1 MVASRCPAHNLPNFP
16 QRFESRVMQLM
27 VVDDSAMVRERLA
40 DLLCGIAGVQAV
52 LQADCGQRAMEL
64 LQQDTTGAVRFIVLD
79 IEMPGESGLQLLQR
93 IKSSRSDIC
102 VAMFT
107 QHANS
112 QHRARSL
119 DGGADFFFD
128 KSSDIDR
135 LEILV
140 RQLAAQPH

>member
-1 MVASRCPAHNLPNFP
+1 
-16 QRFESRVMQLM
+16 MQLM
-27 VVDDSAMVRERLA
+27 VVDDSSLVRERLA
-40 DLLCGIAGVQAV
+40 NLLCGIAGVQAV
-52 LQADCGQRAMEL
+52 LQADSGKQALDL
-64 LQQDTTGAVRFIVLD
+64 LRDDTSGAVRFIVLD
-79 IEMPGESGLQLLQR
+79 IEMPGESGLQVLQR

-119 DGGADFFFD
+119 DGGADYFFD

-135 LEILV
+135 LETLV

>member
-1 MVASRCPAHNLPNFP
+1 
-16 QRFESRVMQLM
+16 MQLM

-40 DLLCGIAGVQAV
+40 GLLCGIDGVQAV
-52 LQADCGQRAMEL
+52 LQADCGQQAMEL
-64 LQQDTTGAVRFIVLD
+64 LQQDTAGAVRFIVLD
-79 IEMPGESGLQLLQR
+79 IEMPGESGLQVLQR
-93 IKSSRSDIC
+93 IKSSRGDIC

-119 DGGADFFFD
+119 DGGADYFFD

-135 LEILV
+135 LETLV

>member
-1 MVASRCPAHNLPNFP
+1 
-16 QRFESRVMQLM
+16 MQLM
-27 VVDDSAMVRERLA
+27 WVDDSARVRERLA
-40 DLLCGIAGVQAV
+40 GLLCGIDGVQAV
-52 LQADCGQRAMEL
+52 LQADCGQQAMEL
-64 LQQDTTGAVRFIVLD
+64 LQQDTAGAVRFIVLD
-79 IEMPGESGLQLLQR
+79 IEMQGDSGLPVFKR
-93 IKSSRSDIC
+93 IKSSRRDIC
-102 VAMFT
+102 VAMFH

-135 LEILV
+135 LETLV